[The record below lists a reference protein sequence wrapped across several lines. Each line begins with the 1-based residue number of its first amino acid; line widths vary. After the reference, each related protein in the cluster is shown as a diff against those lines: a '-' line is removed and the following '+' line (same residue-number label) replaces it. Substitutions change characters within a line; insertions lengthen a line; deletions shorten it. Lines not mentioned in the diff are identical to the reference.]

1 MAHKNKIT
9 FDLRN
14 LSKTLNELTAIG
26 ADTRGITETVLLQA
40 AEKVQADVK
49 AALAPQYMP
58 AGGRY
63 STGDTELS
71 LIEPHVEWHGSRC
84 EAPIGFDK
92 RKSGAGGFLITG
104 TPKMRPNP
112 KLYEIFEGR
121 SYMNKVM
128 KGVSDEMLHRLAEEI
143 AKK

>member
-1 MAHKNKIT
+1 MAHNKLT
-9 FDLRN
+9 FDFTS

-26 ADTRGITETVLLQA
+26 ADTRGITERVVLEA
-40 AEKVQADVK
+40 AEKIQDDVK

-63 STGDTELS
+63 STGETANS
-71 LIEPHVEWHGSRC
+71 VINPHVNWVGSRC

-92 RKSGAGGFLITG
+92 SKSGAGGFLITG
-104 TPKMRPNP
+104 TPKMRPNT

-121 SYMNKVM
+121 RYMQKVM
-128 KGVSDEMLHRLAEEI
+128 KSISDEMLHELAEEI